1 MSDSKIKVFLV
12 EDSPVALGLYKRLLQ
27 SCPEVEIVGTASD
40 GRQAL
45 SLLPQAKP
53 EVMVTDLHMPNMDGI
68 ELIKQVMANY
78 PMPIL
83 VLSNVV
89 QKSDIDNRFE
99 AMKAGALEFIPK
111 PQGGSSDGE
120 ALQKD
125 LVTKIKVLANKKV
138 VAKPL
143 K

>member
-1 MSDSKIKVFLV
+1 MSQSKIKVFLV

-27 SCPEVEIVGTASD
+27 SSPEVEIVGTAND
-40 GRQAL
+40 GVQAL

-53 EVMVTDLHMPNMDGI
+53 QVMITDLHMPNMDGI
-68 ELIKQVMANY
+68 ELIKQVMAKY
-78 PMPIL
+78 PLPIL

-89 QKSDIDNRFE
+89 QKDDIDNRFE
-99 AMKAGALEFIPK
+99 VMKAGALEIMPK
-111 PQGGSSDGE
+111 PQGVSSNGD